1 MHEPPLGGPVDEK
14 PRVAG
19 QSDLGIVVRIEDEVD
34 LNGRLPQ
41 QPGQHLGNV
50 GAYDEPHDQDLKAGL
65 FEKLVHDVE
74 GPLAV
79 RHLRGE
85 GDGEPRGEAFQVN
98 IVDAEDAFVGKVIRV
113 VGTVERV
120 EKRGEDYVLALARLR
135 GTQRIVEVTF
145 RKEDREEL
153 VGLRPGDSVVV
164 MGSVER
170 PGPVV
175 GIETRVG
182 A

>member
-1 MHEPPLGGPVDEK
+1 MMRWLWSL
-14 PRVAG
+14 VAG
-19 QSDLGIVVRIEDEVD
+19 DDA
-34 LNGRLPQ
+34 P
-41 QPGQHLGNV
+41 
-50 GAYDEPHDQDLKAGL
+50 AG
-65 FEKLVHDVE
+65 VMY
-74 GPLAV
+74 
-79 RHLRGE
+79 RGE
-85 GDGEPRGEAFQVN
+85 PAEEGAHVPDDLEPVSSAPKPPAVPAVALWETFQFN

-164 MGSVER
+164 AGRVDASRGPTVSISVV
-170 PGPVV
+170 P
-175 GIETRVG
+175 
-182 A
+182 

>member
-1 MHEPPLGGPVDEK
+1 MT
-14 PRVAG
+14 
-19 QSDLGIVVRIEDEVD
+19 
-34 LNGRLPQ
+34 
-41 QPGQHLGNV
+41 
-50 GAYDEPHDQDLKAGL
+50 Y
-65 FEKLVHDVE
+65 
-74 GPLAV
+74 
-79 RHLRGE
+79 RGE
-85 GDGEPRGEAFQVN
+85 PAEEGARVPFDLEPVTAAPKPPAVPAAVLWETFQVN

-145 RKEDREEL
+145 RTEDRGEL

-164 MGSVER
+164 MGRVDR

-175 GIETRVG
+175 GIATRVG

>member
-1 MHEPPLGGPVDEK
+1 MRWLWSLLAGGETP
-14 PRVAG
+14 AG
-19 QSDLGIVVRIEDEVD
+19 VT
-34 LNGRLPQ
+34 
-41 QPGQHLGNV
+41 
-50 GAYDEPHDQDLKAGL
+50 Y
-65 FEKLVHDVE
+65 
-74 GPLAV
+74 
-79 RHLRGE
+79 RGE
-85 GDGEPRGEAFQVN
+85 PAEEGARVPYDLEPVTAAPKPPAVPAVALWETFQVN

-164 MGSVER
+164 MGR
-170 PGPVV
+170 V
-175 GIETRVG
+175 GVGTDTTTRVMPS
-182 A
+182 

>member
-1 MHEPPLGGPVDEK
+1 MMRWLWSL
-14 PRVAG
+14 VAG
-19 QSDLGIVVRIEDEVD
+19 GEAPAGVTYRGEPAEEGARVPYDL
-34 LNGRLPQ
+34 
-41 QPGQHLGNV
+41 
-50 GAYDEPHDQDLKAGL
+50 EPVSSAPK
-65 FEKLVHDVE
+65 
-74 GPLAV
+74 PLAV
-79 RHLRGE
+79 SAVALWE
-85 GDGEPRGEAFQVN
+85 TFQVN

-145 RKEDREEL
+145 RTEDRGEL

-164 MGSVER
+164 MGRVDR

-175 GIETRVG
+175 GIATRVG

>member
-1 MHEPPLGGPVDEK
+1 MMRWLWSL
-14 PRVAG
+14 VAG
-19 QSDLGIVVRIEDEVD
+19 DDA
-34 LNGRLPQ
+34 P
-41 QPGQHLGNV
+41 
-50 GAYDEPHDQDLKAGL
+50 AG
-65 FEKLVHDVE
+65 VTY
-74 GPLAV
+74 
-79 RHLRGE
+79 RGE
-85 GDGEPRGEAFQVN
+85 PAEEGAHVPYDLEPVSSAPKPPAVPAVALWETFQFN

-164 MGSVER
+164 AGRVELAIAGR
-170 PGPVV
+170 
-175 GIETRVG
+175 ERV
-182 A
+182 ALRAATT

>member
-1 MHEPPLGGPVDEK
+1 MMRWLWSL
-14 PRVAG
+14 VAG
-19 QSDLGIVVRIEDEVD
+19 GEA
-34 LNGRLPQ
+34 P
-41 QPGQHLGNV
+41 
-50 GAYDEPHDQDLKAGL
+50 AG
-65 FEKLVHDVE
+65 VTY
-74 GPLAV
+74 
-79 RHLRGE
+79 RGE
-85 GDGEPRGEAFQVN
+85 PAEEGAHVPYDLEPVSAAPKPPAVPAVALWETFQFN

-164 MGSVER
+164 RGAVATIDRGLVEIDAAHAR
-170 PGPVV
+170 
-175 GIETRVG
+175 
-182 A
+182 

>member
-1 MHEPPLGGPVDEK
+1 MPYDLEPVSSALK
-14 PRVAG
+14 PPAVPAVA
-19 QSDLGIVVRIEDEVD
+19 LWET
-34 LNGRLPQ
+34 
-41 QPGQHLGNV
+41 
-50 GAYDEPHDQDLKAGL
+50 
-65 FEKLVHDVE
+65 
-74 GPLAV
+74 
-79 RHLRGE
+79 
-85 GDGEPRGEAFQVN
+85 FQFN

-164 MGSVER
+164 MGKVEVAS
-170 PGPVV
+170 G
-175 GIETRVG
+175 ERVALRASG
-182 A
+182 F